1 MGSAKWGRGL
11 SQTGW
16 PGASPALSEGK
27 TGEGASFHALL
38 EPLAL
43 RQALSVR
50 GLGKGEHPGRGTQGA
65 GLLWQKQT
73 LRPTW
78 LGRRKGKDEGE
89 IP

>member
-27 TGEGASFHALL
+27 TGEGAAFHALL

-43 RQALSVR
+43 RQALSAG
-50 GLGKGEHPGRGTQGA
+50 GLGKGERLRARHPRSGA
-65 GLLWQKQT
+65 AMAES
-73 LRPTW
+73 RH
-78 LGRRKGKDEGE
+78 
-89 IP
+89 